1 MWEILHGYLW
11 HVATWMHHTT
21 AVSTHICIYH
31 KNPVLQFSILHD
43 INYINLKPSCF
54 ICQKKTLHVWRTMWT
69 PTVHAVRRSFGL
81 VVSYGTFRR
90 LRRSQRPRRHAIHAF
105 DLNIE
110 DHLGTTEVATGNQC
124 HSSSGVGRFCVC
136 VFFRNDLNLK
146 PRDPRPKLKLA
157 KTWKKHGKKRNL
169 FHDFLQGGMLL
180 FCFGGVVIVER
191 IGSHVLFIAVI
202 VLGDWCRA
210 AESKERWVG

>member
-1 MWEILHGYLW
+1 MFHLSKKNASRLTHHVDTHSPRCPKVLWPRRFLW
-11 HVATWMHHTT
+11 HVSPA
-21 AVSTHICIYH
+21 A
-31 KNPVLQFSILHD
+31 K
-43 INYINLKPSCF
+43 KP
-54 ICQKKTLHVWRTMWT
+54 
-69 PTVHAVRRSFGL
+69 A
-81 VVSYGTFRR
+81 
-90 LRRSQRPRRHAIHAF
+90 PRRHAIHAF
-105 DLNIE
+105 ELNIE